1 MSSIAQDRRRL
12 HAAAFAGASEAI
24 LVVDEGSG
32 AVLHANPAAAGLTGR
47 SLEDLE
53 HGSISQI
60 LEAADGGD
68 LWARLR
74 DAGTGG
80 GPPVVRLDVTLP
92 AGRNRPVL
100 ARARRLAEDGGGVLL
115 VYLSPHDPE
124 HAALAAAL
132 DDANRQVLQARRAS
146 EEKNRFFAGMTHEL
160 RTPLNAVLGLA
171 DLLTAMDLPADAG
184 EVVTMIDRSGRVLLR
199 LINDLLDLSKLEAG
213 RLDVVHEPFDLSE
226 VLGGLSDI
234 FSVQCRAKG
243 LGFALRVDD
252 ALPARLVGDAGRLRQ
267 VLANLL
273 DNALKFTSAG
283 QVTCEAGP
291 APPREGDAPGLIRVG
306 FRVTDTGIGI
316 EPQQQRGLFEPYT
329 QAASDTAR
337 KYGGTGLGLTI
348 CRMLVELMDGEI
360 DVTSEAGSG
369 SAFRFDVLLARAPA
383 PAVPAEQDARGAV
396 DAGPPQRLLL
406 VEDNKINQRVA
417 LGLLD
422 KLGHTTRTA
431 DDGASALA
439 ALADEDF
446 DLVFMDVQL
455 PDLSGLEVTRRLRAG
470 DAGERNRAAPVVAMT
485 AHATRQDRQTCLDAG
500 MDDYIA
506 KPIGTDRIVEAMRRV
521 RSGRQDGAVP
531 ACDLRLLMDE
541 MEGDEALARE
551 ILDIFL
557 DDARAR
563 VAVLAAAVQRY
574 DFDAVCSEAKT
585 LEGAALN
592 VHARGVVTLLVEL
605 MAAARNKEEEYASS
619 LLEELREQIEAVAA
633 AV

>member
-1 MSSIAQDRRRL
+1 M
-12 HAAAFAGASEAI
+12 
-24 LVVDEGSG
+24 
-32 AVLHANPAAAGLTGR
+32 
-47 SLEDLE
+47 
-53 HGSISQI
+53 
-60 LEAADGGD
+60 
-68 LWARLR
+68 
-74 DAGTGG
+74 
-80 GPPVVRLDVTLP
+80 
-92 AGRNRPVL
+92 
-100 ARARRLAEDGGGVLL
+100 
-115 VYLSPHDPE
+115 
-124 HAALAAAL
+124 
-132 DDANRQVLQARRAS
+132 
-146 EEKNRFFAGMTHEL
+146 
-160 RTPLNAVLGLA
+160 
-171 DLLTAMDLPADAG
+171 
-184 EVVTMIDRSGRVLLR
+184 
-199 LINDLLDLSKLEAG
+199 
-213 RLDVVHEPFDLSE
+213 
-226 VLGGLSDI
+226 
-234 FSVQCRAKG
+234 
-243 LGFALRVDD
+243 
-252 ALPARLVGDAGRLRQ
+252 
-267 VLANLL
+267 
-273 DNALKFTSAG
+273 
-283 QVTCEAGP
+283 
-291 APPREGDAPGLIRVG
+291 
-306 FRVTDTGIGI
+306 
-316 EPQQQRGLFEPYT
+316 
-329 QAASDTAR
+329 
-337 KYGGTGLGLTI
+337 
-348 CRMLVELMDGEI
+348 
-360 DVTSEAGSG
+360 
-369 SAFRFDVLLARAPA
+369 
-383 PAVPAEQDARGAV
+383 